1 MFSISPEE
9 VLNDPATQAA
19 ISRVTVSISSD
30 EELDIDVHQPGIK
43 PVVSDTPARAHE
55 LLSSNTSQS
64 QLSTVGEL
72 LEHSINQREARSLDT
87 QVVQED
93 KSQQTL
99 SPTMIATVTDS
110 HTKELLEEVLRC
122 VATSQSEISAMNQLL
137 HQHRQEQQLALV
149 EMQQKVTEVETNL
162 GQRVDDCLVTYS
174 TRQDEKIE
182 AGFCDRQLAD
192 KQHQDRLQQ
201 TVTTS
206 LQNRVDRAIKQEV
219 KNTVIPTINKI
230 FNPVQEQI
238 NQTLVQKLTAAD
250 HLIKDNIAKMVKSK
264 PIIDAIGQATS
275 SILQRTLVATF
286 QETFQSTVIPAF
298 EGACQAM
305 YKQMNDTFQRGT
317 EDYVRQFQRCVTEQ
331 ERQLQ
336 VAVDQIPHG
345 VQPLIESCQRL
356 KDSVVPAMSAAV
368 QEAVEQNLAATMER
382 MQHDIAEG
390 LKATVHQEIAAIQ
403 SLKSGVRIDGP
414 ATRGKEQ
421 VKVKSLI
428 CIVEDVLAHPS
439 LCACPLT
446 SVSIGSLVATCERI
460 KNS

>member
-382 MQHDIAEG
+382 SRSVLQFSLFFMREEG
-390 LKATVHQEIAAIQ
+390 MDE
-403 SLKSGVRIDGP
+403 
-414 ATRGKEQ
+414 
-421 VKVKSLI
+421 
-428 CIVEDVLAHPS
+428 
-439 LCACPLT
+439 
-446 SVSIGSLVATCERI
+446 
-460 KNS
+460 